1 MKHYIYQ
8 TQHKS
13 GKYYIGR
20 HSATDVDPHYYGSGK
35 WPRSIKDK
43 SQLTVTILEYATD
56 FEHLK
61 TLETQYLAEHI
72 GKPNNMNFN
81 QNSIGF
87 ASGDLHP
94 NKSKKQRERLRTNN
108 PGMRPEH
115 KEMMRG
121 ESNPAKN
128 IKVRQQISQRMTGK
142 NNPMYRAEVIASRSG
157 DNHPSKKDPTIGS
170 KISLARTGIKLER
183 VICEHCQKSVAINHY
198 PARHKNRCKGVTQP

>member
-1 MKHYIYQ
+1 MRHVIRWGLFILIIYLMVGLGMEAD
-8 TQHKS
+8 KEFLL
-13 GKYYIGR
+13 
-20 HSATDVDPHYYGSGK
+20 PHPVSLPFVVGF
-35 WPRSIKDK
+35 
-43 SQLTVTILEYATD
+43 LEA
-56 FEHLK
+56 
-61 TLETQYLAEHI
+61 QYLAEHI

-81 QNSIGF
+81 QNSVGF

-128 IKVRQQISQRMTGK
+128 IEVRQQISQRMTGK
-142 NNPMYRAEVIASRSG
+142 NNPMYRAEVIAARSG
-157 DNHPSKKDPTIGS
+157 DNHPSRKDPTIGS

-198 PARHKNRCKGVTQP
+198 PARHKNKCKGVTQP